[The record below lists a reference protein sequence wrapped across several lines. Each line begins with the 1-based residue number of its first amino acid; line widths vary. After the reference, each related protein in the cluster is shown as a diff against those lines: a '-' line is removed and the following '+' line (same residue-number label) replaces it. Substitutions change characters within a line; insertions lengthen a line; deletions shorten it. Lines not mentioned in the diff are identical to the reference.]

1 MLTTRYSI
9 IGHYIN
15 YKCFPKENHQSKL
28 QVLMLTA
35 KLETGCQELPL
46 DSIIIRKENK
56 AN

>member
-35 KLETGCQELPL
+35 KLETGCQEVN
-46 DSIIIRKENK
+46 SIIIRKENK